1 MTADPRV
8 RRTKALVHEAAI
20 AVLVEE
26 GFTGVSIES
35 IAQRAGVARTTIYR
49 HWSSPAAI
57 VIDAFDSLSE
67 PFELE
72 PSGDVRTD
80 LVTVLGRLATD
91 LPESRWA
98 SVLTALVAA
107 AEHDPE
113 LAERKRALAESR
125 RRATMSLIEDAARRG
140 EIRADVD
147 SELVAAMLAGPLFY
161 RRLLTNEPVDRQ
173 LVETI
178 VDVVLAGLDHRSAG
192 AARARSAARPRR

>member
-80 LVTVLGRLATD
+80 LVTVLRRLATG

-161 RRLLTNEPVDRQ
+161 RRLLTNEPFDRQ

-178 VDVVLAGLDHRSAG
+178 VDVVLAGLDHRSTG
-192 AARARSAARPRR
+192 ATRDQSAARPRR